1 MSNNVNWTKWLTL
14 IKVDLNNPNNL
25 NYVNIV
31 LAMIAQSD
39 VASKSKSSSEGRRLR
54 QPSSSMMIGQ
64 VD

>member
-1 MSNNVNWTKWLTL
+1 MVNTK
-14 IKVDLNNPNNL
+14 KVDLNNPNNL
-25 NYVNIV
+25 NNVNIV

>member
-1 MSNNVNWTKWLTL
+1 MSNNSHRTKRLTL
-14 IKVDLNNPNNL
+14 IKVDLNNSNNL
-25 NYVNIV
+25 NNVDIV